1 MADQLSEL
9 EKMVAANLASQQAP
23 TGEYIRK
30 LIEDLR
36 QLSMFGDVTENDA
49 ERLAKRLEER
59 VSITQNIGPILVE
72 RDHLPWLDATKA
84 EIEPYYWNRYKDY
97 LIREGFASAA
107 ITTLD
112 EVTDRVLDLMQ
123 NPRRSGPWDRR
134 GMVVG
139 HVQSGKTANYTG
151 LICKA
156 ADAGYKL
163 IVVIAG
169 VHNNLRSQT
178 QRRID
183 EGFVGR
189 DSARLLSRQTDMFVG
204 VGRFRRDRRPVTFTN
219 TIRDFNKMTATGVGI
234 PLQNLTEP
242 AVFVIKK
249 NSSTLRNLLEWLRE
263 HSGKGGAESIDE
275 PMLLIDDEA
284 DNASINIRHGA
295 GEVSTINSQ
304 IRNLL
309 NMFGRS
315 CYVGYTATPFAN
327 IFIDPDTDD
336 QMRGEDL
343 FPRSFILS
351 LDPPSNYFGANDVF
365 LEHGDDFNGNSYRG
379 NQYIRHIEDNEDYLP
394 IRHRKDFV
402 ISSIPP
408 SLTDA
413 IRAFAL
419 GRAIRLARRH
429 ERQHCSM
436 LVNAS
441 RFMDVQYQL
450 RNAVHGHLDDM
461 KRSIRVY
468 GALPPET
475 AVMDSEIRALHAVWV
490 REFQNT
496 EFDWAE
502 VLYRLHEAVSP
513 IRVVEVNSR
522 SSGTLDYSGNQ
533 ENGLNVIAVGGFS
546 LSRGLTL
553 EGLMVSYFLRN
564 SMMYDTL
571 MQMGRWFGYRPD
583 YQDLCRIWMP
593 EEAQGWYEHVAES
606 IEELR
611 SELRSMEASN
621 ATPEDF
627 GLKVRGH
634 PDTLFVTARNKMGT
648 GAPIVVSIGL
658 SFRLIETHALR
669 RDVESLEAN
678 RSAAKRFVQQLG
690 QSGFLIRDAVEDD
703 FGFLLQRVPVAPI
716 LDFLTEFR
724 NHEGSPLTD
733 GKTVKRYIEERA
745 NGELAEW
752 DVLFASL
759 GGGSGKRTDETLGRP
774 IRCQQRTVGKK
785 SDTRTLLVSNRHRV
799 SSRGIER
806 TGISRKQ
813 RKLAESEY
821 EEELKKNGRLT
832 EGRQIRYPDWVY
844 RKRRTNPL
852 LMIHLID
859 IETSAPSASL
869 DQPVLAWGISFPAT
883 NKEEK
888 RVEYVVNTTWLREN
902 YREDVEED
910 EMQGDDD

>member
-1 MADQLSEL
+1 MVDPLKDL
-9 EKMVAANLASQQAP
+9 ESMVVAKFANQQAT
-23 TGEYIRK
+23 TGEDIREFIK
-30 LIEDLR
+30 LLC
-36 QLSMFGDVTENDA
+36 QLPMFDGVTEDDA
-49 ERLAKRLEER
+49 ESLAKRIEER
-59 VSITQNIGPILVE
+59 MSITQNIGPVLVE
-72 RDHLPWLDATKA
+72 RDHRPWLGAAKLD
-84 EIEPYYWNRYKDY
+84 IDPYYWSRYREY
-97 LIREGFASAA
+97 LIQEGFATAA

-123 NPRRSGPWDRR
+123 DPRRGGTWDRR

-189 DSARLLSRQTDMFVG
+189 DSARLLSRQSDMFVG
-204 VGRFRRDRRPVTFTN
+204 VGRFRKDRRPITFTN
-219 TIRDFNKMTATGVGI
+219 TIRDFNKTTATGVGI

-249 NSSTLRNLLEWLRE
+249 NSSTLKNLLEWLSE
-263 HSGKGGAESIDE
+263 HSARGGAESIDE

-284 DNASINIRHGA
+284 DNASINIRQGA
-295 GEVSTINSQ
+295 GEVSRINGQ
-304 IRNLL
+304 IRDLL
-309 NMFGRS
+309 HMFGRS

-343 FPRSFILS
+343 FPRSFIVS
-351 LDPPSNYFGANDVF
+351 LDPPSNYFGATDVF
-365 LEHGDDFNGNSYRG
+365 LEGGDQYIFESG
-379 NQYIRHIEDNEDYLP
+379 NQYIRHVEDNEDYLP
-394 IRHRKDFV
+394 IKHGKDF
-402 ISSIPP
+402 ILSSIPP
-408 SLTDA
+408 SLTNA
-413 IRAFAL
+413 VRTFIV
-419 GRAIRLARRH
+419 GRAIRLARGD

-441 RFMDVQYQL
+441 RFIDVQQQL
-450 RNAVHGHLDDM
+450 RNEIHAHLDGM
-461 KRSIRVY
+461 QRSIRLY
-468 GALPPET
+468 GALPPE
-475 AVMDSEIRALHAVWV
+475 AALLDPEIRALHAVWE
-490 REFQNT
+490 REFHNT

-502 VLYRLHEAVSP
+502 VYSRLHEAASP
-513 IRVVEVNSR
+513 ISVVEVNSR
-522 SSGTLDYSGNQ
+522 SPRTLDYSGNQ
-533 ENGLNVIAVGGFS
+533 QNGLNVIAVGGFS

-571 MQMGRWFGYRPD
+571 MQMGRWFGYRPN

-593 EEAQGWYEHVAES
+593 EEARGWYEHVAES

-611 SELRSMEASN
+611 GELRSMEASN
-621 ATPEDF
+621 ATPEEF
-627 GLKVRGH
+627 GLRVRSH

-648 GAPIVVSIGL
+648 GAPIVVNIGL
-658 SFRLIETHALR
+658 ASRLIETHALR
-669 RDVESLEAN
+669 RDYESLETN
-678 RSAAKRFVQQLG
+678 RNAARRLVQRLEK
-690 QSGFLIRDAVEDD
+690 SGFPVRDNEKDD
-703 FGFLLQRVPVAPI
+703 FGFLLQGVPVAPI
-716 LDFLTEFR
+716 LQFLTEFL

-733 GKTVKRYIEERA
+733 GETVRRYIEERA
-745 NGELAEW
+745 NDELPEW

-759 GGGSGKRTDETLGRP
+759 GERSDTETDETLGRP
-774 IRCQQRTVGKK
+774 IRCQQRKAGKK
-785 SDTRTLLVSNRHRV
+785 SDAKTLLVSNRHRV
-799 SSRGIER
+799 SSRGIEK
-806 TGISRKQ
+806 TGLSP
-813 RKLAESEY
+813 KLRCLAARNFR
-821 EEELKKNGRLT
+821 EELKRNGKFI
-832 EGRQIRYPDWVY
+832 EGSPIHYPDRIY
-844 RKRRTNPL
+844 RELRTKPL

-859 IETSAPSASL
+859 VEPRAPSASL

-883 NKEEK
+883 NKAEK